1 MPRDLIFDLA
11 DINLEEAAF
20 DKEAIRAENLQRFE
34 MEQLDGVI
42 HVDLEGQRLI
52 GYKDVREDEFWVR
65 GHIPGRPILPGTM
78 IVEAAAQL
86 CSFYFKKHFPDEQ
99 RFLGF
104 SGIEEVRFRGSVVP
118 GDRLLVLAKAR
129 DLRRRRA
136 IFGCQAVVAGKIV
149 FEGVII
155 GMPI

>member
-1 MPRDLIFDLA
+1 MPRDLLFDLA
-11 DINLEEAAF
+11 NINLEEPAY
-20 DKEAIRAENLQRFE
+20 DKEAIRAALLQRFE

-42 HVDLEGQRLI
+42 HLDLERHRLI
-52 GYKDVREDEFWVR
+52 GYKDVRDDEFWVR

-78 IVEAAAQL
+78 IVESAAQL

-104 SGIEEVRFRGSVVP
+104 SGIEEVRFRGAVVP

-136 IFGCQAVVAGKIV
+136 IFRCQALVEGRIV

>member
-1 MPRDLIFDLA
+1 MPRDPLFDLA
-11 DINLEEAAF
+11 DINLDDIAFGKEE
-20 DKEAIRAENLQRFE
+20 IRSELLQRFE

-42 HVDLEGQRLI
+42 HLDLEAHRLV

-78 IVEAAAQL
+78 IVESAAQL

-104 SGIEEVRFRGSVVP
+104 SGIEEVRFRGAVVP
-118 GDRLLVLAKAR
+118 GNRLVVLAQAR

-136 IFGCQAVVAGKIV
+136 VFGCQALVEGKIV